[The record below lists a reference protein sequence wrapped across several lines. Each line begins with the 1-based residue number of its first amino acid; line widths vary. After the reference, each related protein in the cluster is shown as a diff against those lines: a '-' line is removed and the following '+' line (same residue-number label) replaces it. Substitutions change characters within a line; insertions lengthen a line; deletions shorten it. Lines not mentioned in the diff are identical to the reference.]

1 MKVIKVI
8 IPFFLLF
15 FSIQN
20 ISAQVYRFK
29 ADSFSILEKNN
40 NGKWGKW
47 TDFNN
52 TPVAITLDGKKDR
65 IVVNSQEIQMYRIL
79 AYGEKVVEKNQ
90 ETIPMKC
97 ADNNGGLCTILI
109 VTKKNEGNR
118 KQFYINYD
126 DIKIVYNVYVDK

>member
-1 MKVIKVI
+1 MKALKVIL
-8 IPFFLLF
+8 PFLLF
-15 FSIQN
+15 FFSIQD

-29 ADSFSILEKNN
+29 ADSFSILEKTK

-47 TDFNN
+47 TDFNES
-52 TPVAITLDGKKDR
+52 PVVITLDGKKDR
-65 IVVNSQEIQMYRIL
+65 IVVNSQEIQIYRIL
-79 AYGEKVVEKNQ
+79 AYGEKVIDKNQ

-97 ADNNGGLCTILI
+97 ADNEGGLCTILI

-126 DIKIVYNVYVDK
+126 DVKIVYNVYVAD

>member
-8 IPFFLLF
+8 IPFLILF

-20 ISAQVYRFK
+20 ISGQVYRFK
-29 ADSFSILEKNN
+29 ANSFSILEKNN

-52 TPVAITLDGKKDR
+52 TPVAIILDGKKDR

-79 AYGEKVVEKNQ
+79 AYGEKIIEKNQ

-126 DIKIVYNVYVDK
+126 DVKIVYNVYVSN

>member
-1 MKVIKVI
+1 MKIIKTI

-15 FSIQN
+15 LSIQSV
-20 ISAQVYRFK
+20 SAQVYRFK
-29 ADSFSILEKNN
+29 ADSFSIIEKNA

-47 TDFNN
+47 TDFNK
-52 TPVAITLDGKKDR
+52 TPVVISLDGKKDR
-65 IVVNSQEIQMYRIL
+65 IVVNSKEIQLYTIL
-79 AYGEKVVEKNQ
+79 AYGQKVVEKNQ

-97 ADNNGGLCTILI
+97 ADNSGGLCTILI

-126 DIKIVYNVYVDK
+126 DVKIVYNVYASE

>member
-1 MKVIKVI
+1 MKVLKI
-8 IPFFLLF
+8 IVPFFLLF
-15 FSIQN
+15 FSVQDIT
-20 ISAQVYRFK
+20 AQVYRFK
-29 ADSFSILEKNN
+29 ADSFSIVEKNA

-52 TPVAITLDGKKDR
+52 TPVVITLDGKKSR
-65 IVVNSQEIQMYRIL
+65 LVVNSQEIQLYTIL
-79 AYGEKVVEKNQ
+79 SYGEKLVEKNQ

-97 ADNNGGLCTILI
+97 VDNAGGACTILI

-126 DIKIVYNVYVDK
+126 DVKIVYNVYPDN